1 MKLNVFEMQSKR
13 GILLCSEVP
22 LLLEYKWKGGKEM
35 EQLLL
40 NLVPTLATVFLV
52 TAYVPQVVQTYK
64 TKNVEGI
71 SLSFWVLINI
81 ALTLMLINATKMFMV
96 TGAWGYMVAESFN
109 EGLAFVMLVM
119 VIKYR
124 KKKEK

>member
-1 MKLNVFEMQSKR
+1 
-13 GILLCSEVP
+13 
-22 LLLEYKWKGGKEM
+22 M
-35 EQLLL
+35 EQILL

-52 TAYVPQVVQTYK
+52 IAYVPQVAQTYR

-71 SLSFWVLINI
+71 SFSFWVLINI
-81 ALTLMLINATKMFMV
+81 ALTLMLINATKIFID
-96 TGAWGYMVAESFN
+96 TGAWGYLLAESFN
-109 EGLAFVMLVM
+109 EGLAFVMLIM